1 MLVIHFQQYK
11 QLFNWRLL
19 FHSDHETLEKSRRE
33 LQQQLEILEQEAQHL
48 RQSNTELQLKGDMA
62 DGEKE
67 EKQDELERLMREREY
82 M

>member
-1 MLVIHFQQYK
+1 M
-11 QLFNWRLL
+11 
-19 FHSDHETLEKSRRE
+19 E

-48 RQSNTELQLKGDMA
+48 RQSNTELQLKGDIA

-82 M
+82 MWAFLLHTFPKEQKKKDLLPHYLFFF